1 MGGSLLAAP
10 LNEAKSILNTI
21 LQRGTKAEKTKTVS
35 YENRQVQTSLGTIL
49 YHCAITRKKGMEDLL

>member
-21 LQRGTKAEKTKTVS
+21 LQRVSKIEDNFLFPNITVGVSVETKTKF
-35 YENRQVQTSLGTIL
+35 LAGP
-49 YHCAITRKKGMEDLL
+49 